1 MLQLSV
7 VILNY
12 NTRHFLELCL
22 QSVLKAIKNIQAE
35 VIVVDNASADESV
48 AMVQSLFP
56 QVICL
61 TNSKNMGFS
70 AGNNLGVKAARGQYV
85 CLLNPDTLVAE
96 DSFEILLQQTENQK
110 NAGALGPRLIEGSGQ
125 FLPESKRGLPTPL
138 KALFR
143 MWGLHKIFP
152 KSAFFNAYYAPE
164 LDEKENGPVDVLV
177 GACFLV
183 NRALYLKLGGLD
195 ERFFMYGEDIDLSYS
210 IAQSGYQ
217 NYYIGTSTVLHFKGE
232 SALKETDYRKRFT
245 EAMQLFYEK
254 HYGKNLITNLM
265 VRFLGSWYSQS
276 KVRENQKAA
285 PPPHSVYLPESAH
298 LEKVAENY
306 FPQSKIVSYQD
317 VSKLSISENSLLVA
331 DVHQVCLKDL
341 FHLMEKYNAKK
352 YRFAF
357 CDKNRTFILE
367 SSAAHLT
374 GKIYLTDE

>member
-22 QSVLKAIKNIQAE
+22 QSVLKALKNIQAE
-35 VIVVDNASADESV
+35 VIVVDNASTDESL
-48 AMVQSLFP
+48 MMIRKLFP
-56 QVICL
+56 KVTCIL
-61 TNSKNMGFS
+61 NPKNVGFA
-70 AGNNLGVKAARGQYV
+70 AGNNIGVKAARGQYV

-96 DSFEILLQQTENQK
+96 DSFEILLQQIDNQENV
-110 NAGALGPRLIEGSGQ
+110 GALGPRLIDGGGR
-125 FLPESKRGLPTPL
+125 FLPESKRGLPTPS

-152 KSAFFNAYYAPE
+152 NSTFFNAYYAPE
-164 LDEKENGPVDVLV
+164 LGEKENGPVDVLV

-183 NRALYLKLGGLD
+183 NRTLYLKLGGLD

-217 NYYIGTSTVLHFKGE
+217 NYYVGTSTVLHFKGE

-254 HYGKNLITNLM
+254 HYEKNLITNLM

-276 KVRENQKAA
+276 KVRENQKAL
-285 PPPHSVYLPESAH
+285 PPLHLVYLPESAH
-298 LEKVAENY
+298 LKKVAENY
-306 FPQSKIVSYQD
+306 FPESETVSYQD

-331 DVHQVCLKDL
+331 DVHQVCLKEM
-341 FHLMEKYNAKK
+341 FHLMEKYSAEK